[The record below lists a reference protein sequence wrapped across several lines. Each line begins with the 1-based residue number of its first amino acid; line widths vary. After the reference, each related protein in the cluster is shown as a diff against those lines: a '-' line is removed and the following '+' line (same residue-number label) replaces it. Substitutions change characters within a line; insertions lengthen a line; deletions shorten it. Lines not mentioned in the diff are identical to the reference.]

1 MRGFVVLA
9 KEPTN
14 YFTTGPVPC
23 GRLVRGFLIFVE
35 LPKWDE
41 RSATEAKIGASRDLW
56 ETFIWATD
64 SAMSLQTY
72 HFLHLIGLIF
82 VFIGFGGLLSS
93 EGAKKAMMWHG
104 IGLVISL
111 VSGFGM
117 LAKMGIMGAM
127 PPWVWIKIA
136 LWLVLGF
143 LPVLAKRRVLAA
155 PLVVLIA
162 AVIGGVLGYIGYFKP
177 VF

>member
-1 MRGFVVLA
+1 MLV
-9 KEPTN
+9 EE
-14 YFTTGPVPC
+14 VPL
-23 GRLVRGFLIFVE
+23 RH
-35 LPKWDE
+35 K
-41 RSATEAKIGASRDLW
+41 RS
-56 ETFIWATD
+56 
-64 SAMSLQTY
+64 MSLQTY
-72 HFLHLIGLIF
+72 HYLHIVGLIL

-93 EGAKKAMMWHG
+93 EGARKAMKWHG

-127 PPWVWIKIA
+127 PVWVWIKIA

-143 LPVLAKRRVLAA
+143 LPVLAKRRVLSAQV
-155 PLVVLIA
+155 VVLIA
-162 AVIGGVLGYIGYFKP
+162 IVVGAVLAYLGYFKP

>member
-1 MRGFVVLA
+1 
-9 KEPTN
+9 
-14 YFTTGPVPC
+14 
-23 GRLVRGFLIFVE
+23 
-35 LPKWDE
+35 
-41 RSATEAKIGASRDLW
+41 
-56 ETFIWATD
+56 
-64 SAMSLQTY
+64 MSLQTY
-72 HFLHLIGLIF
+72 HILHLAGLIC

-93 EGAKKAMMWHG
+93 EGAKKAMKWHG

-127 PPWVWIKIA
+127 PVWVWIKIA

-155 PLVVLIA
+155 PVVVLIA
-162 AVIGGVLGYIGYFKP
+162 VIIGAALACLGYLKP

>member
-1 MRGFVVLA
+1 MILALVKALVLGMN
-9 KEPTN
+9 TVM
-14 YFTTGPVPC
+14 T
-23 GRLVRGFLIFVE
+23 
-35 LPKWDE
+35 
-41 RSATEAKIGASRDLW
+41 
-56 ETFIWATD
+56 
-64 SAMSLQTY
+64 LQTY

-104 IGLVISL
+104 IGLLISL

-117 LAKMGIMGAM
+117 IAKYAKLL
-127 PPWVWIKIA
+127 PPDAPSYYTQPWVLIKFA

>member
-1 MRGFVVLA
+1 MEPGFIACGVFSCMILALVKALVLGMDA
-9 KEPTN
+9 VMT
-14 YFTTGPVPC
+14 
-23 GRLVRGFLIFVE
+23 
-35 LPKWDE
+35 
-41 RSATEAKIGASRDLW
+41 
-56 ETFIWATD
+56 
-64 SAMSLQTY
+64 LQTY

-117 LAKMGIMGAM
+117 VAKYAKLL
-127 PPWVWIKIA
+127 PPDAPSYYTQPWVLIKFA

>member
-1 MRGFVVLA
+1 
-9 KEPTN
+9 
-14 YFTTGPVPC
+14 
-23 GRLVRGFLIFVE
+23 
-35 LPKWDE
+35 
-41 RSATEAKIGASRDLW
+41 
-56 ETFIWATD
+56 
-64 SAMSLQTY
+64 MSLQTY
-72 HFLHLIGLIF
+72 HILHLVGLIC

-93 EGAKKAMMWHG
+93 EGAKKAMKWHG

-127 PPWVWIKIA
+127 PVWVWIKIG

-155 PLVVLIA
+155 PVVVVI
-162 AVIGGVLGYIGYFKP
+162 AVIIGAGLACLGYLKP